1 MVRLYIDLLLI
12 SKIKSYIE
20 VYNMSNNKTQVDK
33 ITYEEEIVTNYDS
46 NKPIYVNK
54 NYIDNIEQSLRD
66 LILTIRKLF

>member
-1 MVRLYIDLLLI
+1 
-12 SKIKSYIE
+12 
-20 VYNMSNNKTQVDK
+20 MSNNKTQVDK

>member
-1 MVRLYIDLLLI
+1 MDSLYIDLLLI

-33 ITYEEEIVTNYDS
+33 ITYEEKIVTNYDP

-54 NYIDNIEQSLRD
+54 ELYRQYRTKS
-66 LILTIRKLF
+66 